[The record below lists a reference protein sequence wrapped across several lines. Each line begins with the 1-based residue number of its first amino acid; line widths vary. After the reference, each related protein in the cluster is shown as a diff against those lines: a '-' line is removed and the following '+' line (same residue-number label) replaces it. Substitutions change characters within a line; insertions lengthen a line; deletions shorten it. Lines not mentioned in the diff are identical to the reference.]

1 MRRSRYRLSLKPER
15 VAYWYLRLNGFL
27 QFENFIV
34 HPDRSGSQ
42 RTDAD
47 LIGVRLRYR
56 EEFALTCRETM
67 VDDEQLRLSPEF
79 DDVVITEVAT
89 NQACKLNGPWTSPEH
104 QNVHRVLFAIGCLR
118 HADINEAAERI
129 YDDGIAIFGNTRIR
143 LVAIGRDRS
152 PELEERYGE
161 VLQLT
166 WDDVLGFIWGRFDRY
181 RREKSD
187 VGQWDDCGRA
197 LKALAD
203 HCNRDAFVLEAK
215 NSMGVRQ
222 SR

>member
-1 MRRSRYRLSLKPER
+1 MTSRDLQYRLTLKPER

-27 QFENFIV
+27 QFENFII

-47 LIGVRLRYR
+47 LIGVRLRFR
-56 EEFALTCRETM
+56 EEFAFTRQETM
-67 VDDEQLRLSPEF
+67 ADDEQLCLSPDF
-79 DDVVITEVAT
+79 DDVVITEVTT

-104 QNVHRVLFAIGCLR
+104 QNVHRVLFAIGCLQ
-118 HADINEAAERI
+118 HTDINEAAKRI
-129 YDDGIAIFGNTRIR
+129 YDDGIAIFGHTRIR
-143 LVAIGRDRS
+143 LMAIGRDLN

-166 WDDVLGFIWGRFDRY
+166 WDGVLGFIWDRFDRY

-187 VGQWDDCGRA
+187 VAQWDVCGRG

-203 HCNRDAFVLEAK
+203 GSDHADFSCA
-215 NSMGVRQ
+215 
-222 SR
+222 